1 MKVYMITVSDDG
13 DSYDSYRVCA
23 VTLDREQAELLKAK
37 YSDEWYEAY
46 IDEYDTDD
54 YKIEVGADY
63 TPMWNVEFNDNINEI
78 HRCYTIAHEGREH
91 GQIYKYNVYQIYTT
105 VFVEAK
111 DEDHAKKIAKDIYMK
126 WLAEQNNL

>member
-1 MKVYMITVSDDG
+1 MKVYMIIISDDG

-46 IDEYDTDD
+46 IEEYDTDD
-54 YKIEVGADY
+54 YSIEVGADY
-63 TPMWNVEFNDNINEI
+63 IPMWNVEFNDNINEI

-105 VFVEAK
+105 VLSRLK
-111 DEDHAKKIAKDIYMK
+111 TKTMQRKLQKIFT
-126 WLAEQNNL
+126 